1 MTRPIDS
8 LKLPPNFAFAQADA
22 SVALANGTAFD
33 ALMAW
38 MAEYIPTWGT
48 SVAIHVAVVLL
59 GAFIVWQNVPPP
71 VLGEYVITARPIRPV
86 PEVEKRDTKEMQDAR
101 LSSRG
106 KMTPRRSTF
115 VFRPMESEI
124 QGITQVGVRMPIDVI
139 GTGPGTR
146 GDGKDGLDLDGPRI
160 FNRMRGIDGIPF
172 EAAKV
177 VYLVDRSGSMTD
189 SLEIVK
195 YELKRSIGELDEESE
210 FHVIFYS
217 TGPVVEMPTRRLVHA
232 TERNKQ
238 MAFEFID
245 LVIAMGG
252 TDPSQAIERAF
263 AVKPDLV
270 YLLTDGEFDR
280 AVADLVKRRNADGRV
295 KVCTIGFLYHPK
307 DPVLVDI
314 AERNGGQYKFISE
327 ADLAAMIGG

>member
-1 MTRPIDS
+1 MTRPTNS
-8 LKLPPNFAFAQADA
+8 PKFPPPSALAQADA
-22 SVALANGTAFD
+22 SAAPDGEMPFD
-33 ALMAW
+33 ALMRW
-38 MAEYIPTWGT
+38 LAEYVPTWGT
-48 SVAIHVAVVLL
+48 SVAIHIAVVLL
-59 GAFIVWQNVPPP
+59 AAFIVWQDVPPP
-71 VLGEYVITARPIRPV
+71 VLGEYVVTARPIRPI

-101 LSSRG
+101 LPSHG
-106 KMTPRRSTF
+106 KMTPRGSTF

-124 QGITQVGVRMPIDVI
+124 QGITEVGVRMPIDVI
-139 GTGPGTR
+139 GIGPGTP
-146 GDGKDGLDLDGPRI
+146 GDSKEGLDLDGPRLFDRI
-160 FNRMRGIDGIPF
+160 RGIDGIPF

-195 YELKRSIGELDEESE
+195 YELKRSIGELGEESE

-217 TGPVVEMPTRRLVHA
+217 TGPGVEMPTRRLVHA

-327 ADLAAMIGG
+327 ADLAAMTGG